1 MKNEVNMTPSKEINE
16 ALITDPKEMESV
28 NCQKIQNNLLMKVY
42 WTTKHQQL
50 KKIKKQWMNKMRS
63 VARK

>member
-16 ALITDPKEMESV
+16 ALKTDPEEMESV

-42 WTTKHQQL
+42 
-50 KKIKKQWMNKMRS
+50 
-63 VARK
+63 